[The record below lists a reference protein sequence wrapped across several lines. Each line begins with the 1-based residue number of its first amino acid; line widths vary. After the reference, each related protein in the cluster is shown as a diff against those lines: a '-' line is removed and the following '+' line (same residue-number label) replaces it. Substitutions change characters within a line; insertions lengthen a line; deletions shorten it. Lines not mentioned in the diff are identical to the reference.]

1 MSSQSEQYISPK
13 HLGRP
18 HEHRKAKVL
27 EKTVAVA
34 VAVMVVLLVIVAADN
49 CEAEQSY

>member
-1 MSSQSEQYISPK
+1 MSSQYEQHIIPK

-18 HEHRKAKVL
+18 REHIKAEVL

-34 VAVMVVLLVIVAADN
+34 VIVVLIGIVAAD
-49 CEAEQSY
+49 S